1 MQIILLERVENLG
14 QMGDEVSVKPGFA
27 RNYLLPQHKA
37 LRATK
42 ANREYFESVRAEL
55 EARNLE
61 RKREA
66 EQAAAKIDGLTVTMI
81 RQASENGQLY
91 GSVSA
96 RDIAQALREQGTS
109 VDRGQISLNRQIK
122 AVGLHPV
129 AVRLH
134 PEVSAEIAINIA
146 RSQAEAEAQLGSG
159 HEVTP
164 EEQQEI
170 AEQAVEEVLSEV
182 EALEEAE
189 AEAGE
194 GEPEESKA
202 T

>member
-134 PEVSAEIAINIA
+134 PEVSAEITINVA
-146 RSQAEAEAQLGSG
+146 RSQAEAEAQVSSG

-170 AEQAVEEVLSEV
+170 AEQAVEDVLSEV
-182 EALEEAE
+182 EELEAT
-189 AEAGE
+189 E
-194 GEPEESKA
+194 GEPEETKA

>member
-42 ANREYFESVRAEL
+42 ANREYFESVRADL

-122 AVGLHPV
+122 AVGLHSV

-134 PEVSAEIAINIA
+134 PEVSAEIAINVA
-146 RSQAEAEAQLGSG
+146 RSQAEAETQLRSG

-189 AEAGE
+189 AETAE
-194 GEPEESKA
+194 GEPEASKA